1 VDQESLL
8 ASIVIKRFEELFTSH
23 IPREEAG
30 NRKAPKEEG

>member
-8 ASIVIKRFEELFTSH
+8 ASVVIKRIEELLTSH
-23 IPREEAG
+23 IPREEVG